1 MNNKL
6 CFIRRVMNLKISSLV
21 IIILLNC
28 FTALGVLVMSGI
40 GYIPYSNILVP
51 VAISTLIAGAMGV
64 CFKK

>member
-1 MNNKL
+1 
-6 CFIRRVMNLKISSLV
+6 MNLKISSLV
-21 IIILLNC
+21 VIILLNC